1 MAKKISRKIGEGKQK
16 KVLSLVL
23 CVAMMLSVMVVG
35 AGAAFSDQSKIKNT
49 EAVDACTALNI
60 IGGYP
65 DGSFK
70 PEGNIT
76 RAEVT
81 KMICVALNGGK
92 EPNLATN
99 ATPTFSDV
107 RTNANSAWAEKY
119 IESCY
124 AQGIVSGVGGGKFAP
139 AGNVTGTQL
148 AKMLLVSLG
157 YKSENEGFTG
167 NAWATNVNTIASAKG
182 LYEGLEK
189 LDVSAALTRDS
200 AARMIWNA
208 LQAYEVEY
216 KTTLVTDSKGQLTSQ
231 ITVQDKVVGSTN
243 DKITLLRDKYD
254 AWVNVGTLVKV
265 DGKDLTIA
273 MNSADRA
280 ASDLVK
286 DANDRD
292 LTSLD
297 FTKLG
302 TDYSALMGQKVK
314 VIFKNGKT
322 NDVLGVYATEDNTV
336 YNTVMNA
343 VEQDGS
349 KIKFDGKSYS
359 AESTIKVYVNGTRI
373 AKAEGN
379 SKKTDFTVDDFDDTT
394 TKTASLLNGS
404 RVVYGK
410 DTTADIHSVANRIS
424 ADEVKF
430 IDSNDNDKIDTAII
444 TTVDVV
450 KATYVSSTEIVAGS
464 NTYKFEEE
472 NISKD
477 IKKDDYV
484 AIRKDLYGDCL
495 SIVPAE
501 KLSSAKITGKKENP
515 NQYLIGGTWYVE
527 GQNANMNSA
536 KSGDTVNAYVV
547 NGVAFYA
554 KRASGENSTLS
565 DVAVVLA
572 VGSDIQGDKAKIL
585 KMDKTGSTEIVDIDN
600 DPGAGYVAK
609 ASLKKGGVYEYSIK
623 SGEYRFKEL
632 TTTVK
637 DYFGDYTALNNGA
650 PADTSNGLAVTGG
663 AKEDKS
669 LGSPAVKVD
678 DSAKIILITGYGTDS
693 TDYKVI
699 TGKQFKSLKNDG
711 SATNAYK
718 NGGIAAFTSKVD
730 GVTRV
735 TYGVVAVNGS
745 FANSFVTNDNYGYV
759 TSDSYTVDGGYVVYN
774 IWTGTEEVTVQE
786 KGTIQRTKGTVLG
799 YSSIT
804 KEEGLSDG
812 VVGTIEDVDNNFG
825 LVDNGVV
832 YGVNDKQDKVSLDGK
847 NTKKITSDTVVL
859 YVDTDAHKGYTE
871 GTIQEADDFGTG
883 KIPNVMYKIDGTA
896 DDDDLA
902 LIVVDVKNNLHG
914 SFNFVFG
921 ADATKTDLKNAL
933 AKADTITV
941 DAAAI
946 QNIDTLSVAA
956 NKTVIVTGTDLSG
969 IFGKLAGANGATLI
983 AKDGGV
989 ANKNYTAAYQKGG
1002 TTAYGNTAIPAGT
1015 VFKMT
1020 SGKWTAQ

>member
-1 MAKKISRKIGEGKQK
+1 
-16 KVLSLVL
+16 
-23 CVAMMLSVMVVG
+23 MVVG

-119 IESCY
+119 IESC
-124 AQGIVSGVGGGKFAP
+124 ASQGIVSGVGAGKFAP

-148 AKMLLVSLG
+148 AKMLLVALG

-254 AWVNVGTLVKV
+254 AWMNVGTLVKV
-265 DGKDLTIA
+265 DGKDLTID
-273 MNSADRA
+273 MNPADRA

-286 DANDRD
+286 DANNRD

-302 TDYSALMGQKVK
+302 KDYSALMGQKVK
-314 VIFKNGKT
+314 IIFKNGKT

-343 VEQDGS
+343 VEKDGS

-373 AKAEGN
+373 AKATGDTNNEI
-379 SKKTDFTVDDFDDTT
+379 DFTVADFDDATT
-394 TKTASLLNGS
+394 EAASLLNGS

-410 DTTADIHSVANRIS
+410 NVTADIHSVANRVS

-464 NTYKFEEE
+464 NTYKFEDE

-484 AIRKDLYGDCL
+484 AIRQDLYGNCL

-515 NQYLIGGTWYVE
+515 NQYLINGTWYVE
-527 GQNANMNSA
+527 GKNADMNSA

-554 KRASGENSTLS
+554 KRTSGENSTLS

-572 VGSDIQGDKAKIL
+572 VGTDIQGDKAKIL

-609 ASLKKGGVYEYSIK
+609 ADLKEGAVYEYSVK
-623 SGEYRFKEL
+623 SGEYRFKTLE
-632 TTTVK
+632 TAK

-650 PADTSNGLAVTGG
+650 PSNVTSAGMTVVG
-663 AKEDKS
+663 AKNVEKTIGDTT
-669 LGSPAVKVD
+669 VD
-678 DSAKIILITGYGTDS
+678 DSAKIILITNYDAS
-693 TDYKVI
+693 NADYKVI
-699 TGKQFKSLKNDG
+699 TGKQLKSLTVGTSDNNILAK
-711 SATNAYK
+711 
-718 NGGIAAFTSKVD
+718 GGIAAFTSKVD

-735 TYGVVAVNGS
+735 TYGVVAVKGI
-745 FANSFVTNDNYGYV
+745 ADSFVTNDNYGYV
-759 TSDSYTVDGGYVVYN
+759 TSDAYKIDGGYVVYN

-786 KGTIQRTKGTVLG
+786 KGTDLRVKGDVLG

-812 VVGTIEDVDNNFG
+812 VVGTIEDVDDSFG

-832 YGVNDKQDKVSLDGK
+832 YGVNDKQTKVSLNGSDK
-847 NTKKITSDTVVL
+847 AEVNSDTVVL
-859 YVDTDAHKGYTE
+859 YVDTDDHKGYTK
-871 GTIQEADDFGTG
+871 GSIVEADDFNNG
-883 KIPNVMYKIDGTA
+883 KIANVMYVLDNPSVYSSDVT
-896 DDDDLA
+896 L
-902 LIVVDVKNNLHG
+902 LIVDVKNNLHG
-914 SFNFVFG
+914 DFNVVFNSATTAA
-921 ADATKTDLKNAL
+921 ADINAAL
-933 AKADTITV
+933 AKGDVAVASLPDSGVVVPAGKTLTVTSAQTYAKVAAVGAEAGAKLVLEKATSDNATGDVFKDKNSASYSGSNVKADTYTASVSSSTV
-941 DAAAI
+941 
-946 QNIDTLSVAA
+946 TW
-956 NKTVIVTGTDLSG
+956 TGT
-969 IFGKLAGANGATLI
+969 LA
-983 AKDGGV
+983 K
-989 ANKNYTAAYQKGG
+989 
-1002 TTAYGNTAIPAGT
+1002 
-1015 VFKMT
+1015 
-1020 SGKWTAQ
+1020 

>member
-1 MAKKISRKIGEGKQK
+1 
-16 KVLSLVL
+16 
-23 CVAMMLSVMVVG
+23 MMLSVMVVG

-119 IESCY
+119 IESC
-124 AQGIVSGVGGGKFAP
+124 ASQGIVSGVGAGKFAP

-148 AKMLLVSLG
+148 AKMLLVALG

-189 LDVSAALTRDS
+189 MDVSAALTRDS

-254 AWVNVGTLVKV
+254 AWMNVGTLVKV
-265 DGKDLTIA
+265 DGKDLTIS

-286 DANDRD
+286 DANNRD

-297 FTKLG
+297 FTKLDK
-302 TDYSALMGQKVK
+302 DYSALMGQKVK
-314 VIFKNGKT
+314 IIFKNGKT

-343 VEQDGS
+343 IEKDGA

-359 AESTIKVYVNGTRI
+359 VENAGIKVYVNGQLV
-373 AKAEGN
+373 KN
-379 SKKTDFTVDDFDDTT
+379 DDADNAVASL
-394 TKTASLLNGS
+394 KTADNFDTDYTDATHGDKLFGDSDYVGS
-404 RVVYGK
+404 TKISRPL
-410 DTTADIHSVANRIS
+410 NRIS

-495 SIVPAE
+495 NIVPAE
-501 KLSSAKITGKKENP
+501 KLSAAKVTGTKTAP
-515 NQYLIGGTWYVE
+515 SRYLIGGTWYVE
-527 GQNANMNSA
+527 GQNADMNSV

-554 KRASGENSTLS
+554 KRTSGENSTLS

-637 DYFGDYTALNNGA
+637 DYFGDYTALGKGA
-650 PADTSNGLAVTGG
+650 PTMSGTVSEPAYEGLTVDGTANAEKKIGG
-663 AKEDKS
+663 TT
-669 LGSPAVKVD
+669 VD
-678 DSAKIILITGYGTDS
+678 DSAKIILITNYDTNNA
-693 TDYKVI
+693 DYKVI
-699 TGKQFKSLKNDG
+699 TGKQFKSLAVG
-711 SATNAYK
+711 SETNNALTK
-718 NGGIAAFTSKVD
+718 GGIAAFTSKVD

-735 TYGVVAVNGS
+735 TYGVVAVKGI
-745 FANSFVTNDNYGYV
+745 ANSFKTNDNYGYV

-812 VVGTIEDVDNNFG
+812 VVGTIEDVDNDFG

-847 NTKKITSDTVVL
+847 NTNKITSDTVVL

-871 GTIQEADDFGTG
+871 GTIQEANDFGSG

-896 DDDDLA
+896 ADDDLA

-921 ADATKTDLKNAL
+921 ADATKTDLENAL
-933 AKADTITV
+933 AKANTITV

-946 QNIDTLSVAA
+946 QKINTLSVAA

-969 IFGKLAGANGATLI
+969 IFGKLAGANGAILI
-983 AKDGGV
+983 AKDGGM

-1020 SGKWTAQ
+1020 AGKWTAQ

>member
-1 MAKKISRKIGEGKQK
+1 
-16 KVLSLVL
+16 
-23 CVAMMLSVMVVG
+23 MMLSVMVVG

-119 IESCY
+119 IESC
-124 AQGIVSGVGGGKFAP
+124 ASQGIVSGVGAGKFAP

-254 AWVNVGTLVKV
+254 AWMNVGTLVKV

-286 DANDRD
+286 DADNND

-297 FTKLG
+297 FTKLDK
-302 TDYSALMGQKVK
+302 DYSALMGQKVK
-314 VIFKNGKT
+314 IIFKNGKT

-336 YNTVMNA
+336 YSTVMNA
-343 VEQDGS
+343 VEKDGS

-373 AKAEGN
+373 AKAKDD
-379 SKKTDFTVDDFDDTT
+379 SKKADFTVADFNDVTT
-394 TKTASLLNGS
+394 EPTSLLNGS
-404 RVVYGK
+404 RVVYGSN
-410 DTTADIHSVANRIS
+410 DTAGIHSVANRIS

-430 IDSNDNDKIDTAII
+430 IDSDDNDKIDTAII

-464 NTYKFEEE
+464 KTYKFEDE

-501 KLSSAKITGKKENP
+501 KLTSAKITGKKENP
-515 NQYLIGGTWYVE
+515 NQYLINGTWYVE
-527 GQNANMNSA
+527 GKNAAMNSA

-554 KRASGENSTLS
+554 KRSSGENSTLS

-572 VGSDIQGDKAKIL
+572 VGTDIQGDKAKIL
-585 KMDKTGSTEIVDIDN
+585 KLDKTGSTEIVDIDN
-600 DPGAGYVAK
+600 APGTGYVAK
-609 ASLKKGGVYEYSIK
+609 ASLKKGGVYEYSVK
-623 SGEYRFKEL
+623 SGAYRFKEL
-632 TTTVK
+632 STDK
-637 DYFGDYTALNNGA
+637 DYFGDYTALGKGA
-650 PADTSNGLAVTGG
+650 PTDTSNGLAVTGG

-711 SATNAYK
+711 SATNAYNK
-718 NGGIAAFTSKVD
+718 GGIAAFTSKVD

-759 TSDSYTVDGGYVVYN
+759 TSDSYKVDGGYIVYN
-774 IWTGTEEVTVQE
+774 IWTGTKEVTVQE
-786 KGTIQRTKGTVLG
+786 KGNDLRMKGTVLG
-799 YSSIT
+799 YSSIS

-812 VVGTIEDVDNNFG
+812 VIGTIEDVDDNFG
-825 LVDNGVV
+825 LIDNGVV

-847 NTKKITSDTVVL
+847 NTNKITSDTVVL

-896 DDDDLA
+896 ADDDLA

-946 QNIDTLSVAA
+946 QKIDTLPVAA

-969 IFGKLAGANGATLI
+969 IFGKLAGANGAILI

-1020 SGKWTAQ
+1020 AGKWTAQPAK

>member
-1 MAKKISRKIGEGKQK
+1 MRRRQK

-148 AKMLLVSLG
+148 AKMLLVALG

-254 AWVNVGTLVKV
+254 AWMNVGTLVKV

-286 DANDRD
+286 DADNND

-302 TDYSALMGQKVK
+302 KDYSALMGQKVK
-314 VIFKNGKT
+314 IIFKNGKT

-343 VEQDGS
+343 VEKDGS

-495 SIVPAE
+495 NIVPAE
-501 KLSSAKITGKKENP
+501 KLSSAKITGTKTNP
-515 NQYLIGGTWYVE
+515 NQYLINGTWYVE
-527 GQNANMNSA
+527 GKNADMNSA

-572 VGSDIQGDKAKIL
+572 VGTDIQGDKAKIL

-609 ASLKKGGVYEYSIK
+609 KDLKEGAVYEYSVK

-632 TTTVK
+632 STTK
-637 DYFGDYTALNNGA
+637 DYFGDYTALGKGA
-650 PADTSNGLAVTGG
+650 PTVSATVSAPAYEGLAVTG
-663 AKEDKS
+663 AANADKFI
-669 LGSPAVKVD
+669 GGTTVD
-678 DSAKIILITGYGTDS
+678 DSAKIILITDYDKS
-693 TDYKVI
+693 TADYKVI
-699 TGKQFKSLKNDG
+699 TGKQFKSLTVG
-711 SATNAYK
+711 SSSNNALDK
-718 NGGIAAFTSKVD
+718 GGIAAFTSKVD

-735 TYGVVAVNGS
+735 TYGVVAVKGI
-745 FANSFVTNDNYGYV
+745 ADSFVTNDNYGYV
-759 TSDSYTVDGGYVVYN
+759 TSDAYKIDGGYVVYN

-786 KGTIQRTKGTVLG
+786 KGTDLRVKGDVLG

-812 VVGTIEDVDNNFG
+812 VIGTIEDVDDSFG

-832 YGVNDKQDKVSLDGK
+832 YGVNDKQTKVSLNGSDK
-847 NTKKITSDTVVL
+847 AEVNSDTVVL
-859 YVDTDAHKGYTE
+859 YVDTDNHKGYTK
-871 GTIQEADDFGTG
+871 GSIVEADDFNNG
-883 KIPNVMYKIDGTA
+883 KIANVMYVLDNPSVYSSDVT
-896 DDDDLA
+896 L
-902 LIVVDVKNNLHG
+902 LIVDVKNNLHG
-914 SFNFVFG
+914 DFNVVFNSATTAA
-921 ADATKTDLKNAL
+921 ADINAAL
-933 AKADTITV
+933 AKGDVTVATLPASGVSIPADKTLTV
-941 DAAAI
+941 TGEVTDAQVNAIAAAKGAK
-946 QNIDTLSVAA
+946 LVLKAVASA
-956 NKTVIVTGTDLSG
+956 NSTYTATGT
-969 IFGKLAGANGATLI
+969 
-983 AKDGGV
+983 
-989 ANKNYTAAYQKGG
+989 YTYNG
-1002 TTAYGNTAIPAGT
+1002 TTWA
-1015 VFKMT
+1015 K
-1020 SGKWTAQ
+1020 

>member
-1 MAKKISRKIGEGKQK
+1 
-16 KVLSLVL
+16 
-23 CVAMMLSVMVVG
+23 MVVG

-359 AESTIKVYVNGTRI
+359 VEEIAVYVDGVRLSKANGSITNFG
-373 AKAEGN
+373 AA
-379 SKKTDFTVDDFDDTT
+379 DFDDDADDSLFSSAYYWVGSTY
-394 TKTASLLNGS
+394 TKYTRNI
-404 RVVYGK
+404 
-410 DTTADIHSVANRIS
+410 DNRIS

-464 NTYKFEEE
+464 STYKFEDE

-495 SIVPAE
+495 NIVPAE
-501 KLSSAKITGKKENP
+501 KLSAAKVTGTKTAP
-515 NQYLIGGTWYVE
+515 DQYLIGGTWYVE
-527 GQNANMNSA
+527 GQNAAMNSV

-554 KRASGENSTLS
+554 KRTSGENSTLS

-572 VGSDIQGDKAKIL
+572 VGTDIQGDKAKIL
-585 KMDKTGSTEIVDIDN
+585 KLDKTGSTEIVDIDN

-632 TTTVK
+632 STSK
-637 DYFGDYTALNNGA
+637 DYFGDYTALMEGKTA
-650 PADTSNGLAVTGG
+650 PATASAGMTISNVSGTDTTKKFGDAI
-663 AKEDKS
+663 
-669 LGSPAVKVD
+669 VD
-678 DSAKIILITGYGTDS
+678 DSAKIILITGYNDS
-693 TDYKVI
+693 DTDYKVI
-699 TGKQFKSLKNDG
+699 TGKQFKSLTVG
-711 SATNAYK
+711 TSTNNILT

-735 TYGVVAVNGS
+735 TYGVVAVQGI
-745 FANSFVTNDNYGYV
+745 ANSFVTNDNYCYV
-759 TSDSYTVDGGYVVYN
+759 TADSYATDSGYIVYSV
-774 IWTGTEEVTVQE
+774 WTGTEEVKVQE
-786 KGTIQRTKGTVLG
+786 KGSNQTTRNKGDVLG

-812 VVGTIEDVDNNFG
+812 VVGTIEDVDDNFG

-832 YGVNDKQDKVSLDGK
+832 YGVNDKQTKVSLNGSDK
-847 NTKKITSDTVVL
+847 AEVNSDTVVL
-859 YVDTDAHKGYTE
+859 YVDTDDHKGYTE
-871 GTIQEADDFGTG
+871 GSIVEANDFNNG
-883 KIPNVMYKIDGTA
+883 KIANVMYVLDTPGNYSSDVT
-896 DDDDLA
+896 L
-902 LIVVDVKNNLHG
+902 LIVDVKNNLHG
-914 SFNFVFG
+914 NFNVLFNSA
-921 ADATKTDLKNAL
+921 ADKTDAADVNAAL
-933 AKADTITV
+933 AKGNVTV
-941 DAAAI
+941 ANLPATGTVTVPAGK
-946 QNIDTLSVAA
+946 TL
-956 NKTVIVTGTDLSG
+956 TVIGEVTDNQVNAITAAKGA
-969 IFGKLAGANGATLI
+969 KLVLVAGSTTASST
-983 AKDGGV
+983 
-989 ANKNYTAAYQKGG
+989 YTANSTFVRGD
-1002 TTAYGNTAIPAGT
+1002 
-1015 VFKMT
+1015 
-1020 SGKWTAQ
+1020 SSWTKQA

>member
-1 MAKKISRKIGEGKQK
+1 
-16 KVLSLVL
+16 
-23 CVAMMLSVMVVG
+23 MMLSVMVVG

-286 DANDRD
+286 DADNND

-314 VIFKNGKT
+314 IIFKNGKT

-343 VEQDGS
+343 IEKDGA

-359 AESTIKVYVNGTRI
+359 VENAGIKVYVNGQLV
-373 AKAEGN
+373 KNG
-379 SKKTDFTVDDFDDTT
+379 KTTTADASMKTADDFDTDYTDAT
-394 TKTASLLNGS
+394 HGDKLFGTSDYVGS
-404 RVVYGK
+404 TVISRPL
-410 DTTADIHSVANRIS
+410 NRIS

-464 NTYKFEEE
+464 STYKFEDE

-495 SIVPAE
+495 NIVPAE
-501 KLSSAKITGKKENP
+501 KLSAAKVTGTKTAP
-515 NQYLIGGTWYVE
+515 SRYLIGGTWYVE
-527 GQNANMNSA
+527 GQNANMNSV

-572 VGSDIQGDKAKIL
+572 VGTDIQGDKAKIL

-600 DPGAGYVAK
+600 DPGTGYVAK
-609 ASLKKGGVYEYSIK
+609 NALKEGAVYEYSVK

-632 TTTVK
+632 STTK
-637 DYFGDYTALNNGA
+637 DYFGDYTAMNNGA
-650 PADTSNGLAVTGG
+650 PSDTSSGLAVAGS
-663 AKEDKS
+663 ANADKS
-669 LGSPAVKVD
+669 IGGTTVD
-678 DSAKIILITGYGTDS
+678 DSAKIILITNYDQS
-693 TDYKVI
+693 TADYKVI
-699 TGKQFKSLKNDG
+699 TGKQFKSLTVGTASN
-711 SATNAYK
+711 NALTK
-718 NGGIAAFTSKVD
+718 GGIAAFTSKVD

-735 TYGVVAVNGS
+735 TYGVVAVQGI
-745 FANSFVTNDNYGYV
+745 ANSFVTNDNYCYV
-759 TSDSYTVDGGYVVYN
+759 TADSYATDSGYIVYSV
-774 IWTGTEEVTVQE
+774 WTGTEEVKVQE
-786 KGTIQRTKGTVLG
+786 KGSNQTTRNKGDVLG

-812 VVGTIEDVDNNFG
+812 VIGTIEDVDDNFG

-832 YGVNDKQDKVSLDGK
+832 YGVNDKQTKVSLNGSDK
-847 NTKKITSDTVVL
+847 AEVNSDTVVL
-859 YVDTDAHKGYTE
+859 YVDTDNHKGYTK
-871 GTIQEADDFGTG
+871 GSIVEADDFNNG
-883 KIPNVMYKIDGTA
+883 KIANVMYVLDNPGVYSSDVT
-896 DDDDLA
+896 L
-902 LIVVDVKNNLHG
+902 LIVDVKNNLHG
-914 SFNFVFG
+914 DFNVVFNSATTAA
-921 ADATKTDLKNAL
+921 ADINAAL
-933 AKADTITV
+933 AKGDVTVASLPDSGVVVPAGKTLTVTSAQTYAKVATVGAEAGAKLVLEKATSDNATGDVFKDKTKASYSGSKVKADTYT
-941 DAAAI
+941 A
-946 QNIDTLSVAA
+946 SVAGS
-956 NKTVIVTGTDLSG
+956 TVTWTGTV
-969 IFGKLAGANGATLI
+969 
-983 AKDGGV
+983 AK
-989 ANKNYTAAYQKGG
+989 
-1002 TTAYGNTAIPAGT
+1002 
-1015 VFKMT
+1015 
-1020 SGKWTAQ
+1020 

>member
-1 MAKKISRKIGEGKQK
+1 
-16 KVLSLVL
+16 
-23 CVAMMLSVMVVG
+23 MMLSVMVVG

-92 EPNLATN
+92 NPAVSTN
-99 ATPTFSDV
+99 TTPTFSDV
-107 RTNANSAWAEKY
+107 RNNANAAWAEGY
-119 IESCY
+119 IESCA

-139 AGNVTGTQL
+139 NGNVTGVQL

-167 NAWATNVNTIASAKG
+167 NAWATNVNVRAAQKG
-182 LYEGLEK
+182 LYDGLEAM
-189 LDVSAALTRDS
+189 DTNAAITRDN
-200 AARMIWNA
+200 AAQMVWNA
-208 LQAYEVEY
+208 MNAYEVEY

-254 AWVNVGTLVKV
+254 AWMNVGTLVKV
-265 DGKDLTIA
+265 DGKDLTID
-273 MNSADRA
+273 MNPADRA

-297 FTKLG
+297 FTKLDK
-302 TDYSALMGQKVK
+302 DYSALMGQKVK
-314 VIFKNGKT
+314 IIFKNGKT

-343 VEQDGS
+343 VEQDGA

-359 AESTIKVYVNGTRI
+359 VENAGIKVYVNGQLVKEGSAAT
-373 AKAEGN
+373 AKA
-379 SKKTDFTVDDFDDTT
+379 SLKTADDFDTDYTDAT
-394 TKTASLLNGS
+394 HGDKLFGTSDYVGS
-404 RVVYGK
+404 TVISRPL
-410 DTTADIHSVANRIS
+410 NRIS

-464 NTYKFEEE
+464 STYKFEDE

-495 SIVPAE
+495 NIVPAE
-501 KLSSAKITGKKENP
+501 KLSAAKVTGTKTAP

-527 GQNANMNSA
+527 GQNAAMNSV

-554 KRASGENSTLS
+554 KRTSGENSTLS

-585 KMDKTGSTEIVDIDN
+585 KLDKTGSAEIVDIDN
-600 DPGAGYVAK
+600 DPGTEYVAK
-609 ASLKKGGVYEYSIK
+609 ADLKKGAVYEYSVK
-623 SGEYRFKEL
+623 SGEYRFKTLE
-632 TTTVK
+632 TDK
-637 DYFGDYTALNNGA
+637 DYFGDYTALSKGNPSATISTSDGNVTAVSGLTIAGA
-650 PADTSNGLAVTGG
+650 SKQTKKINDV
-663 AKEDKS
+663 E
-669 LGSPAVKVD
+669 VD
-678 DSAKIILITGYGTDS
+678 DSAKIILITNYTKSDV
-693 TDYKVI
+693 DYKVI
-699 TGKQFKSLKNDG
+699 TGKQFKSLSNDG
-711 SATNAYK
+711 SSANAFG

-735 TYGVVAVNGS
+735 TYGVVAVNGI
-745 FANSFVTNDNYGYV
+745 ANSFKTNNNYGYV
-759 TSDSYTVDGGYVVYN
+759 TSDSYATDSGYIVYSV
-774 IWTGTEEVTVQE
+774 WTGTEEVKVQE
-786 KGTIQRTKGTVLG
+786 KGSNQTTRNKGDVLG

-812 VVGTIEDVDNNFG
+812 VVGTIEDVDDNFG

-832 YGVNDKQDKVSLDGK
+832 YGVNDKQTKVSLNGSDK
-847 NTKKITSDTVVL
+847 AEVNSDTVVL
-859 YVDTDAHKGYTE
+859 YVDTDDHKGYTE
-871 GTIQEADDFGTG
+871 GSIVEADDFNNG
-883 KIPNVMYKIDGTA
+883 KIANVMYVLDNPSDYSSDVT
-896 DDDDLA
+896 L
-902 LIVVDVKNNLHG
+902 LIVDVKNNLHG
-914 SFNFVFG
+914 NFNVLF
-921 ADATKTDLKNAL
+921 N
-933 AKADTITV
+933 
-941 DAAAI
+941 
-946 QNIDTLSVAA
+946 SAA
-956 NKTVIVTGTDLSG
+956 NKTDADDINAALAKGNVTVANLPATGTVTVPA
-969 IFGKLAGANGATLI
+969 GKTLTVIGEVTDNQVNAITAAKGAKLVLVAGSTTASST
-983 AKDGGV
+983 
-989 ANKNYTAAYQKGG
+989 YTANSTFVRGD
-1002 TTAYGNTAIPAGT
+1002 
-1015 VFKMT
+1015 
-1020 SGKWTAQ
+1020 SSWTKQA

>member
-1 MAKKISRKIGEGKQK
+1 
-16 KVLSLVL
+16 
-23 CVAMMLSVMVVG
+23 MMLSVMVVG

-119 IESCY
+119 IESC
-124 AQGIVSGVGGGKFAP
+124 ASQGIVSGVGAGKFAP

-148 AKMLLVSLG
+148 AKMLLVALG

-182 LYEGLEK
+182 LYAGLEK
-189 LDVSAALTRDS
+189 MDVSAALTRDS

-286 DANDRD
+286 DANNRD

-297 FTKLG
+297 FTKLDK
-302 TDYSALMGQKVK
+302 DYSALMGQKVK
-314 VIFKNGKT
+314 IIFKNGKS

-359 AESTIKVYVNGTRI
+359 VEEIAVYVDGVRLSKANGSITNFS
-373 AKAEGN
+373 AA
-379 SKKTDFTVDDFDDTT
+379 DFDDDAGDSLFSSTYRVGSTYTT
-394 TKTASLLNGS
+394 YTRNI
-404 RVVYGK
+404 
-410 DTTADIHSVANRIS
+410 DNRIS

-464 NTYKFEEE
+464 NTYKFEDE

-495 SIVPAE
+495 NIVPAE
-501 KLSSAKITGKKENP
+501 KLSSAKITGTKTSP
-515 NQYLIGGTWYVE
+515 DQYLIGGTWYVK
-527 GQNANMNSA
+527 GQNANMNSV

-600 DPGAGYVAK
+600 DPGDGYVAK
-609 ASLKKGGVYEYSIK
+609 ASLKKGGVYEYSVK

-632 TTTVK
+632 STNK

-650 PADTSNGLAVTGG
+650 PADTSNGLAVTGD
-663 AKEDKS
+663 AKADKS

-678 DSAKIILITGYGTDS
+678 DSAKIILITGYGTNS

-711 SATNAYK
+711 SATNAYNK
-718 NGGIAAFTSKVD
+718 GGIAAFTSKVD

-745 FANSFVTNDNYGYV
+745 FANSFKTNDNYGYV

-812 VVGTIEDVDNNFG
+812 VIGTIEDVDNNFG

-847 NTKKITSDTVVL
+847 NTNKITSDTVVL

-896 DDDDLA
+896 ADDDLA

-921 ADATKTDLKNAL
+921 ADATKTDLENAL
-933 AKADTITV
+933 AKADKITV
-941 DAAAI
+941 EAAAI
-946 QNIDTLSVAA
+946 RNAGEITVKA
-956 NKTVIVTGTDLSG
+956 NKTVIVTAKDQDLSSVFANLKG
-969 IFGKLAGANGATLI
+969 ETGAILI
-983 AKDGGV
+983 AKDGGA
-989 ANKNYTAAYQKGG
+989 ANKGYGAAYQANG

-1020 SGKWTAQ
+1020 AGKWTAQAAK

>member
-1 MAKKISRKIGEGKQK
+1 
-16 KVLSLVL
+16 
-23 CVAMMLSVMVVG
+23 MVVG

-92 EPNLATN
+92 NPAVSTN
-99 ATPTFSDV
+99 TTPTFSDV
-107 RTNANSAWAEKY
+107 RNNANAAWAEGY
-119 IESCY
+119 IESCA

-139 AGNVTGTQL
+139 NGNVTGVQL

-182 LYEGLEK
+182 LYEGLET

-314 VIFKNGKT
+314 IIFKNGKT

-359 AESTIKVYVNGTRI
+359 VEEIAVYVDGVRLSKANGSITNFG
-373 AKAEGN
+373 AA
-379 SKKTDFTVDDFDDTT
+379 DFDDDAGDSLFSSAYYWVGSTY
-394 TKTASLLNGS
+394 TKYTRNI
-404 RVVYGK
+404 
-410 DTTADIHSVANRIS
+410 DNRIS

-495 SIVPAE
+495 NIVPAE
-501 KLSSAKITGKKENP
+501 KLSSAKITGTKTNP
-515 NQYLIGGTWYVE
+515 NQYLINGTWYVE
-527 GQNANMNSA
+527 GKNADMNSA

-572 VGSDIQGDKAKIL
+572 VGTDIQGDKAKIL

-609 ASLKKGGVYEYSIK
+609 KDLKEGAVYEYSVK

-632 TTTVK
+632 STTK
-637 DYFGDYTALNNGA
+637 DYFGDYTALGKGA
-650 PADTSNGLAVTGG
+650 PTVSATVSAPAYEGLAVTG
-663 AKEDKS
+663 AANADKFI
-669 LGSPAVKVD
+669 GGTTVD
-678 DSAKIILITGYGTDS
+678 DSAKIILITDYDKS
-693 TDYKVI
+693 TADYKVI
-699 TGKQFKSLKNDG
+699 TGKQFKSLTVG
-711 SATNAYK
+711 SSSNNALDK
-718 NGGIAAFTSKVD
+718 GGIAAFTSKVD

-735 TYGVVAVNGS
+735 TYGVVAVKGI
-745 FANSFVTNDNYGYV
+745 ADSFVTNDNYGYV
-759 TSDSYTVDGGYVVYN
+759 TSDTYKIDGGYVVYN

-786 KGTIQRTKGTVLG
+786 KGTDLRVKGDVLG

-812 VVGTIEDVDNNFG
+812 VIGTIEDVDDSFG

-832 YGVNDKQDKVSLDGK
+832 YGVNDKQTKVSLNGSDK
-847 NTKKITSDTVVL
+847 AEVNSDTVVL
-859 YVDTDAHKGYTE
+859 YVDTDNHKGYTK
-871 GTIQEADDFGTG
+871 GSIVEADDFNNG
-883 KIPNVMYKIDGTA
+883 KIANVMYVLDNPSVYSSDVT
-896 DDDDLA
+896 L
-902 LIVVDVKNNLHG
+902 LIVDVKNNLHG
-914 SFNFVFG
+914 DFNVVFNSATTAA
-921 ADATKTDLKNAL
+921 ADINAAL
-933 AKADTITV
+933 AKGDVTVASLPDSGVVVPAGKTLTVTSAQTYAKVAAVGAEAGAKLVLKQATSDNANGDVFKDKNSASYSGSNVKADTYTASVSSSTV
-941 DAAAI
+941 
-946 QNIDTLSVAA
+946 TW
-956 NKTVIVTGTDLSG
+956 TGT
-969 IFGKLAGANGATLI
+969 LA
-983 AKDGGV
+983 K
-989 ANKNYTAAYQKGG
+989 
-1002 TTAYGNTAIPAGT
+1002 
-1015 VFKMT
+1015 
-1020 SGKWTAQ
+1020 

>member
-1 MAKKISRKIGEGKQK
+1 
-16 KVLSLVL
+16 
-23 CVAMMLSVMVVG
+23 MMLSVMVVG

-148 AKMLLVSLG
+148 AKMLLVALG

-254 AWVNVGTLVKV
+254 AWMNVGTLVKV
-265 DGKDLTIA
+265 DGKDLTID
-273 MNSADRA
+273 MNPADRA

-286 DANDRD
+286 DANNRD

-302 TDYSALMGQKVK
+302 KDYSALMGQKVK
-314 VIFKNGKT
+314 IIFKNGKT

-343 VEQDGS
+343 IEKDGA

-359 AESTIKVYVNGTRI
+359 VENAGIKVYVNGQLV
-373 AKAEGN
+373 KNGN
-379 SKKTDFTVDDFDDTT
+379 TTTADASMKTADDFDTDYTDAT
-394 TKTASLLNGS
+394 HGDKLFGTSDYVGS
-404 RVVYGK
+404 TVISRPL
-410 DTTADIHSVANRIS
+410 NRIS

-464 NTYKFEEE
+464 STYKFEDE

-501 KLSSAKITGKKENP
+501 KLTSAKVTGTKTVP

-527 GQNANMNSA
+527 GKNADMNSA

-554 KRASGENSTLS
+554 KRTSGENSTLS

-572 VGSDIQGDKAKIL
+572 VGTDIQGDKAKIL

-600 DPGAGYVAK
+600 DPGTGYVAK
-609 ASLKKGGVYEYSIK
+609 NALKEGAVYEYSVK

-632 TTTVK
+632 STTK
-637 DYFGDYTALNNGA
+637 DYFGDYTAMNNGA
-650 PADTSNGLAVTGG
+650 PSDTSSGLAVAGS
-663 AKEDKS
+663 ANADKS
-669 LGSPAVKVD
+669 IGGTTVD
-678 DSAKIILITGYGTDS
+678 DSAKIILITNYDQS
-693 TDYKVI
+693 TADYKVI
-699 TGKQFKSLKNDG
+699 TGKQFKSLTVGTASN
-711 SATNAYK
+711 NALTK
-718 NGGIAAFTSKVD
+718 GGIAAFTSKVD

-735 TYGVVAVNGS
+735 TYGVVAVQGI
-745 FANSFVTNDNYGYV
+745 ANSFVTNDNYCYV
-759 TSDSYTVDGGYVVYN
+759 TADSYATDSGYIVYSV
-774 IWTGTEEVTVQE
+774 WTGTEEVKVQE
-786 KGTIQRTKGTVLG
+786 KGSNQTTRNKGDVLG

-812 VVGTIEDVDNNFG
+812 VIGTIEDVDDNFG

-832 YGVNDKQDKVSLDGK
+832 YGVNDKQTKVSLNGSDK
-847 NTKKITSDTVVL
+847 AEVNSDTVVL
-859 YVDTDAHKGYTE
+859 YVDTDNHKGYTK
-871 GTIQEADDFGTG
+871 GSIVEADDFNNG
-883 KIPNVMYKIDGTA
+883 KIANVMYVLDNPGVYSSDVT
-896 DDDDLA
+896 L
-902 LIVVDVKNNLHG
+902 LIVDVKNNLHG
-914 SFNFVFG
+914 DFNVVFNSATTAA
-921 ADATKTDLKNAL
+921 ADINAAL
-933 AKADTITV
+933 AKGDVTV
-941 DAAAI
+941 ASLPDSDVVVPAGKTLTVIAA
-946 QNIDTLSVAA
+946 QTVAA
-956 NKTVIVTGTDLSG
+956 LDNIS
-969 IFGKLAGANGATLI
+969 GANGAKLVLN
-983 AKDGGV
+983 A
-989 ANKNYTAAYQKGG
+989 ASSNKTSAVSTKFFTAAS
-1002 TTAYGNTAIPAGT
+1002 TAVASGANIPAGT
-1015 VFKMT
+1015 YVSNGTQWVK
-1020 SGKWTAQ
+1020 Q

>member
-1 MAKKISRKIGEGKQK
+1 
-16 KVLSLVL
+16 
-23 CVAMMLSVMVVG
+23 MMLSVMVVG

-124 AQGIVSGVGGGKFAP
+124 AQGIVSGVGAGKFAP

-182 LYEGLEK
+182 LYAGLEK
-189 LDVSAALTRDS
+189 MDVSAALTRDS

-216 KTTLVTDSKGQLTSQ
+216 KTSLIAGPDGKLSTQ

-254 AWVNVGTLVKV
+254 AWMNVGTLVKV

-286 DANDRD
+286 DANNRD

-302 TDYSALMGQKVK
+302 KDYSALMGQKVK
-314 VIFKNGKT
+314 IIFKNGKT

-343 VEQDGS
+343 VEKDGS

-373 AKAEGN
+373 AKATGDTNNEI
-379 SKKTDFTVDDFDDTT
+379 DFTVADFDDATT
-394 TKTASLLNGS
+394 EAASLLNGS

-410 DTTADIHSVANRIS
+410 NVTADIHSVANRVS

-464 NTYKFEEE
+464 STYKFEEE

-527 GQNANMNSA
+527 GKDANMNSA

-554 KRASGENSTLS
+554 KRSSGENSTLS

-572 VGSDIQGDKAKIL
+572 VGTDIQGDKAKIL
-585 KMDKTGSTEIVDIDN
+585 KLDKTGSTEIVDIDN
-600 DPGAGYVAK
+600 APGTGYVAK
-609 ASLKKGGVYEYSIK
+609 AALKEGAVYEYSVK

-632 TTTVK
+632 STTK

-650 PADTSNGLAVTGG
+650 PSNVTSAGMTVVG
-663 AKEDKS
+663 AKNVEKTIGDTT
-669 LGSPAVKVD
+669 VD
-678 DSAKIILITGYGTDS
+678 DSAKIILITNYDAS
-693 TDYKVI
+693 NADYKVI
-699 TGKQFKSLKNDG
+699 TGKQLKSLTVGTSDNNILAK
-711 SATNAYK
+711 
-718 NGGIAAFTSKVD
+718 GGIAAFTSKVD

-735 TYGVVAVNGS
+735 TYGVVAVKGI
-745 FANSFVTNDNYGYV
+745 ADSFVTNDNYGYV
-759 TSDSYTVDGGYVVYN
+759 TSDAYKIDGGYVVYN

-786 KGTIQRTKGTVLG
+786 KGTDLRVKGDVLG

-812 VVGTIEDVDNNFG
+812 VIGTIEDVDDNFG
-825 LVDNGVV
+825 LIDNGVV
-832 YGVNDKQDKVSLDGK
+832 YGVNDKQSKISLNGSDKAEV
-847 NTKKITSDTVVL
+847 NSDTVVL
-859 YVDTDAHKGYTE
+859 YVDTDNHKGYTK
-871 GTIQEADDFGTG
+871 GSIVEANDFNNG
-883 KIPNVMYKIDGTA
+883 KIANVMYVLDNPSVYSSDVT
-896 DDDDLA
+896 L
-902 LIVVDVKNNLHG
+902 LIVDVKNNLHG
-914 SFNFVFG
+914 DFNVVFNSATTAA
-921 ADATKTDLKNAL
+921 ADINAAL
-933 AKADTITV
+933 AKGDVTV
-941 DAAAI
+941 ASLPDSGVVVPAGK
-946 QNIDTLSVAA
+946 TL
-956 NKTVIVTGTDLSG
+956 TVTGEVTDAQVNAISAAKG
-969 IFGKLAGANGATLI
+969 AKLVLVAGSTTTSST
-983 AKDGGV
+983 
-989 ANKNYTAAYQKGG
+989 YTANSTFVRGD
-1002 TTAYGNTAIPAGT
+1002 
-1015 VFKMT
+1015 
-1020 SGKWTAQ
+1020 SGWTKQA

>member
-1 MAKKISRKIGEGKQK
+1 
-16 KVLSLVL
+16 
-23 CVAMMLSVMVVG
+23 MVVG

-124 AQGIVSGVGGGKFAP
+124 AQGIVSGVGAGKFAP

-254 AWVNVGTLVKV
+254 AWMNVGTLVKV

-286 DANDRD
+286 DANNRD

-297 FTKLG
+297 FTKLDK
-302 TDYSALMGQKVK
+302 DYSALMGQKVK
-314 VIFKNGKT
+314 IIFKNGKT

-336 YNTVMNA
+336 YNTEMNA
-343 VEQDGS
+343 VEKDGS

-373 AKAEGN
+373 AKATGN
-379 SKKTDFTVDDFDDTT
+379 TNNETDFTVADFDDATT
-394 TKTASLLNGS
+394 EAASLLNGS

-410 DTTADIHSVANRIS
+410 DVTADVHSVANRIS

-430 IDSNDNDKIDTAII
+430 IDTDDNDKIDAAII

-464 NTYKFEEE
+464 STYKFEDE

-501 KLSSAKITGKKENP
+501 KLTSAKVTGTKTVP

-527 GQNANMNSA
+527 GKNADMNSA

-572 VGSDIQGDKAKIL
+572 VGTDIQGDKAKIL

-600 DPGAGYVAK
+600 DPGTGYVAK
-609 ASLKKGGVYEYSIK
+609 NALKEGAVYEYSVK

-632 TTTVK
+632 STTK
-637 DYFGDYTALNNGA
+637 DYFGDYTAMNNGA
-650 PADTSNGLAVTGG
+650 PSDTSSGLAVAGS
-663 AKEDKS
+663 ANADKS
-669 LGSPAVKVD
+669 IGGTTVD
-678 DSAKIILITGYGTDS
+678 DSAKIILITNYDQS
-693 TDYKVI
+693 TADYKVI
-699 TGKQFKSLKNDG
+699 TGKQFKSLTVGAASN
-711 SATNAYK
+711 NALTK
-718 NGGIAAFTSKVD
+718 GGIAAFTSKVD

-735 TYGVVAVNGS
+735 TYGVVAVQGI
-745 FANSFVTNDNYGYV
+745 ANSFVTNDNYCYV
-759 TSDSYTVDGGYVVYN
+759 TADSYATDSGYIVYSV
-774 IWTGTEEVTVQE
+774 WTGTEEVKVQE
-786 KGTIQRTKGTVLG
+786 KGSNQTTRNKGDVLG

-812 VVGTIEDVDNNFG
+812 VIGTIEDVDDNFG

-847 NTKKITSDTVVL
+847 NTNKITSDTVVL
-859 YVDTDAHKGYTE
+859 YVDTDDNKGYTE
-871 GTIQEADDFGTG
+871 GSIAEADDFNNG
-883 KIPNVMYKIDGTA
+883 KIANVMYKLDGTA
-896 DDDDLA
+896 PDADLA
-902 LIVVDVKNNLHG
+902 LIVVDVKNKLHG
-914 SFNFVFG
+914 DFNVVFNSATTAA
-921 ADATKTDLKNAL
+921 ADINAAL
-933 AKADTITV
+933 AKGDVTVASLPDSGVVVPAGKTLTVTNAQTYAKVSTVSAKAGAKLVLKKDTSDNATGDVFKDKNNASYTGSKVKADTYT
-941 DAAAI
+941 A
-946 QNIDTLSVAA
+946 SVAGS
-956 NKTVIVTGTDLSG
+956 TVTWTGTV
-969 IFGKLAGANGATLI
+969 
-983 AKDGGV
+983 AK
-989 ANKNYTAAYQKGG
+989 
-1002 TTAYGNTAIPAGT
+1002 
-1015 VFKMT
+1015 
-1020 SGKWTAQ
+1020 

>member
-1 MAKKISRKIGEGKQK
+1 
-16 KVLSLVL
+16 
-23 CVAMMLSVMVVG
+23 MMLSVMVVG

-119 IESCY
+119 IESC
-124 AQGIVSGVGGGKFAP
+124 ASQGIVSGVGAGKFAP

-200 AARMIWNA
+200 AACMIWNA

-254 AWVNVGTLVKV
+254 AWMNVGTLVKV

-286 DANDRD
+286 DANNRD

-297 FTKLG
+297 FTKLDK
-302 TDYSALMGQKVK
+302 DYSALMGQKVK
-314 VIFKNGKT
+314 IIFKNGKT

-343 VEQDGS
+343 IEKDGA

-359 AESTIKVYVNGTRI
+359 VENAGIKVYVNGQLVKDDNTDD
-373 AKAEGN
+373 ADA
-379 SKKTDFTVDDFDDTT
+379 SLKTADDFDTDYTDAT
-394 TKTASLLNGS
+394 HGDKLFGTSDYVGS
-404 RVVYGK
+404 TVISRPL
-410 DTTADIHSVANRIS
+410 NRIS

-464 NTYKFEEE
+464 STYKFEDE

-484 AIRKDLYGDCL
+484 AIRQDLYGDCL

-501 KLSSAKITGKKENP
+501 KLTSAKVTGTKTVP

-527 GQNANMNSA
+527 GKNADMNSA

-554 KRASGENSTLS
+554 KRTSGENSTLS

-572 VGSDIQGDKAKIL
+572 VGTDIQGDKAKIL

-600 DPGAGYVAK
+600 NPGAGYVAK
-609 ASLKKGGVYEYSIK
+609 SALKEGAVYEYSVK

-632 TTTVK
+632 STTK
-637 DYFGDYTALNNGA
+637 DYFGDYTALGKGA
-650 PADTSNGLAVTGG
+650 PTVSATVSAPAYEGLTVTG
-663 AKEDKS
+663 AANADKS
-669 LGSPAVKVD
+669 IGGTTVD
-678 DSAKIILITGYGTDS
+678 DSAKIILITDYDKS
-693 TDYKVI
+693 TADYKVI
-699 TGKQFKSLKNDG
+699 TGKQFKSLTVG
-711 SATNAYK
+711 SSSNNALNK
-718 NGGIAAFTSKVD
+718 GGIAAFTSKVD

-735 TYGVVAVNGS
+735 TYGVVAVKGIAS
-745 FANSFVTNDNYGYV
+745 SFVTNDHYCYV
-759 TSDSYTVDGGYVVYN
+759 TSDAYKIDGGYVVYN

-786 KGTIQRTKGTVLG
+786 KGNDLRMKGNVLG

-812 VVGTIEDVDNNFG
+812 VIGTIEDVDDSFG

-832 YGVNDKQDKVSLDGK
+832 YGVNDKQTKVSLNGSDK
-847 NTKKITSDTVVL
+847 AEVNSDTVVL
-859 YVDTDAHKGYTE
+859 YVDTDNHKGYTK
-871 GTIQEADDFGTG
+871 GSIVEANDFNNG
-883 KIPNVMYKIDGTA
+883 KIANVMYVLDNPSVYSSDVT
-896 DDDDLA
+896 L
-902 LIVVDVKNNLHG
+902 LIVDVKNNLHG
-914 SFNFVFG
+914 DFNVVFNS
-921 ADATKTDLKNAL
+921 AT
-933 AKADTITV
+933 
-941 DAAAI
+941 
-946 QNIDTLSVAA
+946 
-956 NKTVIVTGTDLSG
+956 
-969 IFGKLAGANGATLI
+969 
-983 AKDGGV
+983 
-989 ANKNYTAAYQKGG
+989 
-1002 TTAYGNTAIPAGT
+1002 TTATDINAALDKGDVTVASLPASDVSIPAGKTLT
-1015 VFKMT
+1015 VTGSTTDDAINAITAVNGAKLVLVAGSSST
-1020 SGKWTAQ
+1020 SSTYTAGTYVASVSGSTVTWTKQA

>member
-1 MAKKISRKIGEGKQK
+1 
-16 KVLSLVL
+16 
-23 CVAMMLSVMVVG
+23 
-35 AGAAFSDQSKIKNT
+35 
-49 EAVDACTALNI
+49 
-60 IGGYP
+60 
-65 DGSFK
+65 
-70 PEGNIT
+70 
-76 RAEVT
+76 
-81 KMICVALNGGK
+81 MICVALNGGK

-119 IESCY
+119 IESC
-124 AQGIVSGVGGGKFAP
+124 ASQGIVSGVGGGKFAP

-148 AKMLLVSLG
+148 AKMLLVALG

-254 AWVNVGTLVKV
+254 AWMNVGTLVKV

-286 DANDRD
+286 DADNND

-302 TDYSALMGQKVK
+302 KDYSALMGQKVK
-314 VIFKNGKT
+314 IIFKNGKT

-343 VEQDGS
+343 VEKDGS

-501 KLSSAKITGKKENP
+501 KLSSAKITGTKTNP

-527 GQNANMNSA
+527 GKNAAMNSA

-554 KRASGENSTLS
+554 KRSSGENSTLS

-572 VGSDIQGDKAKIL
+572 VGTDIQGDKAKIL
-585 KMDKTGSTEIVDIDN
+585 KLDKTGSTEIVDIDN
-600 DPGAGYVAK
+600 APGTGYVAK
-609 ASLKKGGVYEYSIK
+609 ADLKNGAVYEYSVK
-623 SGEYRFKEL
+623 SGAYRFKEL
-632 TTTVK
+632 DKTK

-650 PADTSNGLAVTGG
+650 PSDVTTNSANGLVVTGG

-678 DSAKIILITGYGTDS
+678 DSAKIILITGYGTKS

-711 SATNAYK
+711 SATNAYNK
-718 NGGIAAFTSKVD
+718 GGIAAFTSKVD

-759 TSDSYTVDGGYVVYN
+759 TSDSYKVDGGYIVYN
-774 IWTGTEEVTVQE
+774 IWTGTKEVTVQE
-786 KGTIQRTKGTVLG
+786 KGNDLRMKGTVLG
-799 YSSIT
+799 YSSIS

-812 VVGTIEDVDNNFG
+812 VIGTIEDVDDNFG

-847 NTKKITSDTVVL
+847 NTNKITSDTVVL

-883 KIPNVMYKIDGTA
+883 KIPNVMYKIDGTDA
-896 DDDDLA
+896 DDDLA

-921 ADATKTDLKNAL
+921 ADATKTDLENAL
-933 AKADTITV
+933 AKADKITV
-941 DAAAI
+941 EAAAI
-946 QNIDTLSVAA
+946 RNAGEITVKA
-956 NKTVIVTGTDLSG
+956 NKTVIVTAKDQNLSNVFANLKG
-969 IFGKLAGANGATLI
+969 ENGAILI
-983 AKDGGV
+983 AKDGGA
-989 ANKNYTAAYQKGG
+989 ANKGYGAAYQKDG

-1020 SGKWTAQ
+1020 AGKWTAQPAK

>member
-1 MAKKISRKIGEGKQK
+1 
-16 KVLSLVL
+16 
-23 CVAMMLSVMVVG
+23 MVVG

-119 IESCY
+119 IESC
-124 AQGIVSGVGGGKFAP
+124 ASQGIVSGVGAGKFAP

-148 AKMLLVSLG
+148 AKMLLVALG

-254 AWVNVGTLVKV
+254 AWMNVGTLVKV
-265 DGKDLTIA
+265 DGKDLTID
-273 MNSADRA
+273 MNPADRA

-297 FTKLG
+297 FTKLDK
-302 TDYSALMGQKVK
+302 DYSALMGQKVK
-314 VIFKNGKT
+314 IIFKNGKT

-343 VEQDGS
+343 VEQDGA

-359 AESTIKVYVNGTRI
+359 VENAGIKVYVNGQLVKEGSAAT
-373 AKAEGN
+373 AKA
-379 SKKTDFTVDDFDDTT
+379 SLKTADDFDTDYTIDADKNISGDKLFGDSDYVGK
-394 TKTASLLNGS
+394 TKIS
-404 RVVYGK
+404 RPL
-410 DTTADIHSVANRIS
+410 NRIS

-464 NTYKFEEE
+464 STYKFEDE

-495 SIVPAE
+495 NIVPAE
-501 KLSSAKITGKKENP
+501 KLSAAKVTGTKTAP

-527 GQNANMNSA
+527 GQNAAMNSV

-554 KRASGENSTLS
+554 KRTSGENSTLS

-585 KMDKTGSTEIVDIDN
+585 KLDKTGSAEIVDIDN
-600 DPGAGYVAK
+600 DPGTEYVAK
-609 ASLKKGGVYEYSIK
+609 ADLKKGAVYEYSVK
-623 SGEYRFKEL
+623 SGEYRFKTLE
-632 TTTVK
+632 TDK
-637 DYFGDYTALNNGA
+637 DYFGDYTALSKGNPSATISTSDGNVTAVSGLTIAGA
-650 PADTSNGLAVTGG
+650 SKQNKKINDV
-663 AKEDKS
+663 E
-669 LGSPAVKVD
+669 VD
-678 DSAKIILITGYGTDS
+678 DSAKIILITNYTKSDV
-693 TDYKVI
+693 DYKVI
-699 TGKQFKSLKNDG
+699 TGKQFKSLSNDG
-711 SATNAYK
+711 SSANAFGT
-718 NGGIAAFTSKVD
+718 GGIAAFTSKVD

-735 TYGVVAVNGS
+735 TYGVVAVNGI
-745 FANSFVTNDNYGYV
+745 ANSFKTNNNYGYV
-759 TSDSYTVDGGYVVYN
+759 TSDSYATDSGYIVYSV
-774 IWTGTEEVTVQE
+774 WTGTEEVKVQE
-786 KGTIQRTKGTVLG
+786 KGSNQTTRNKGDVLG

-812 VVGTIEDVDNNFG
+812 VVGTIEDVDDSFG

-832 YGVNDKQDKVSLDGK
+832 YGVNDKQTKVSLNGSDK
-847 NTKKITSDTVVL
+847 AEVNSDTVVL
-859 YVDTDAHKGYTE
+859 YVDTDDHKGYTE
-871 GTIQEADDFGTG
+871 GSIVEADDFNNG
-883 KIPNVMYKIDGTA
+883 KIANVMYVLDNPSDYSSDVT
-896 DDDDLA
+896 L
-902 LIVVDVKNNLHG
+902 LIVDVKNNLHG
-914 SFNFVFG
+914 NFNVLF
-921 ADATKTDLKNAL
+921 N
-933 AKADTITV
+933 
-941 DAAAI
+941 
-946 QNIDTLSVAA
+946 SAA
-956 NKTVIVTGTDLSG
+956 NKTDADDINAALAKGNVTVKNLPASGIVTVPA
-969 IFGKLAGANGATLI
+969 GKTLTITSAQTVAALDNISGANGAKLVLN
-983 AKDGGV
+983 A
-989 ANKNYTAAYQKGG
+989 ASSNKTSAVSTKFFTAAS
-1002 TTAYGNTAIPAGT
+1002 TAVASGANIPAGT
-1015 VFKMT
+1015 YVSNGTQWVK
-1020 SGKWTAQ
+1020 Q

>member
-1 MAKKISRKIGEGKQK
+1 M
-16 KVLSLVL
+16 
-23 CVAMMLSVMVVG
+23 
-35 AGAAFSDQSKIKNT
+35 
-49 EAVDACTALNI
+49 
-60 IGGYP
+60 
-65 DGSFK
+65 
-70 PEGNIT
+70 
-76 RAEVT
+76 
-81 KMICVALNGGK
+81 
-92 EPNLATN
+92 
-99 ATPTFSDV
+99 
-107 RTNANSAWAEKY
+107 
-119 IESCY
+119 
-124 AQGIVSGVGGGKFAP
+124 
-139 AGNVTGTQL
+139 
-148 AKMLLVSLG
+148 
-157 YKSENEGFTG
+157 
-167 NAWATNVNTIASAKG
+167 
-182 LYEGLEK
+182 
-189 LDVSAALTRDS
+189 
-200 AARMIWNA
+200 
-208 LQAYEVEY
+208 
-216 KTTLVTDSKGQLTSQ
+216 TSPLW
-231 ITVQDKVVGSTN
+231 T
-243 DKITLLRDKYD
+243 
-254 AWVNVGTLVKV
+254 
-265 DGKDLTIA
+265 
-273 MNSADRA
+273 
-280 ASDLVK
+280 
-286 DANDRD
+286 
-292 LTSLD
+292 

-302 TDYSALMGQKVK
+302 KDYSALMGQKVK
-314 VIFKNGKT
+314 IIFKNGKT

-343 VEQDGS
+343 VEKDGS
-349 KIKFDGKSYS
+349 KSS
-359 AESTIKVYVNGTRI
+359 SMVSPTPLRAPSRSMSTALVLQRLKAI
-373 AKAEGN
+373 A
-379 SKKTDFTVDDFDDTT
+379 KKTDFTVDDFVDTT

-430 IDSNDNDKIDTAII
+430 IDSNDNDKIHTAII

-464 NTYKFEEE
+464 NTYKFEDE

-495 SIVPAE
+495 NIVPAE
-501 KLSSAKITGKKENP
+501 KLSAAKVTGTKTAP

-527 GQNANMNSA
+527 GQNAAMNSV

-554 KRASGENSTLS
+554 KRTSGENSTLS

-572 VGSDIQGDKAKIL
+572 VGTDIQGDKAKIL

-632 TTTVK
+632 STSK
-637 DYFGDYTALNNGA
+637 DYFGDYTALMQGKTA
-650 PADTSNGLAVTGG
+650 PDTASAGMTISNVSATDTTKKFGDAI
-663 AKEDKS
+663 
-669 LGSPAVKVD
+669 VD

-699 TGKQFKSLKNDG
+699 TGKQFKSLAVG
-711 SATNAYK
+711 SETNNALTK
-718 NGGIAAFTSKVD
+718 GGIAAFTSKVD

-735 TYGVVAVNGS
+735 TYGVVAVNGI
-745 FANSFVTNDNYGYV
+745 ANSFKTNDNYGYV

-847 NTKKITSDTVVL
+847 NTNKITSDTVVL

-896 DDDDLA
+896 ADDDLA

-921 ADATKTDLKNAL
+921 ADATKTDLENAL
-933 AKADTITV
+933 AKADKITV
-941 DAAAI
+941 EAAAI
-946 QNIDTLSVAA
+946 RNAGEITVKA
-956 NKTVIVTGTDLSG
+956 NKTVIVTAEDKNLSNV
-969 IFGKLAGANGATLI
+969 FANLKGKTGAILI
-983 AKDGGV
+983 AKDGG
-989 ANKNYTAAYQKGG
+989 AADKGYSAAYKTDGK
-1002 TTAYGNTAIPAGT
+1002 TAYGDSEIPAGT
-1015 VFKMT
+1015 IFKMT
-1020 SGKWTAQ
+1020 DGKWTAQAAK

>member
-1 MAKKISRKIGEGKQK
+1 
-16 KVLSLVL
+16 
-23 CVAMMLSVMVVG
+23 MMLSVMVVG

-119 IESCY
+119 IESC
-124 AQGIVSGVGGGKFAP
+124 ASQGIVSGVGAGKFAP

-148 AKMLLVSLG
+148 AKMLLVALG

-182 LYEGLEK
+182 LYEGLET

-286 DANDRD
+286 DADNND

-302 TDYSALMGQKVK
+302 KDYSALMGQKVK
-314 VIFKNGKT
+314 IIFKNGKT

-343 VEQDGS
+343 VEKDGA

-359 AESTIKVYVNGTRI
+359 AETIKVYVNGTRI
-373 AKAEGN
+373 AKTDRNGN
-379 SKKTDFTVDDFDDTT
+379 KTDFTVDDFDDVTT
-394 TKTASLLNGS
+394 ESTSLLNGS
-404 RVVYGK
+404 RVVYGST
-410 DTTADIHSVANRIS
+410 DTADIHSVANRIS

-464 NTYKFEEE
+464 KTYKFEDE

-484 AIRKDLYGDCL
+484 AIRQDLYGDCL

-527 GQNANMNSA
+527 GKNADMNSA

-572 VGSDIQGDKAKIL
+572 VGTDIQGDKAKIL

-609 ASLKKGGVYEYSIK
+609 GALKEGAVYEYSVK

-632 TTTVK
+632 STTK
-637 DYFGDYTALNNGA
+637 DYFGDYTALGKGA
-650 PADTSNGLAVTGG
+650 PTVSATVNAPAYEGLTVTG
-663 AKEDKS
+663 AANADKS
-669 LGSPAVKVD
+669 IGGTTVD
-678 DSAKIILITGYGTDS
+678 DSAKIILITDYDKS
-693 TDYKVI
+693 TADYKVI
-699 TGKQFKSLKNDG
+699 TGKQFKSLTVG
-711 SATNAYK
+711 SSSNNALNK
-718 NGGIAAFTSKVD
+718 GGIAAFTSKVD

-735 TYGVVAVNGS
+735 TYGVVAVKGIAS
-745 FANSFVTNDNYGYV
+745 SFVTNDHYCYV
-759 TSDSYTVDGGYVVYN
+759 TSDAYKIDGGYVVYN

-786 KGTIQRTKGTVLG
+786 KGNDLRMKGNVLG

-812 VVGTIEDVDNNFG
+812 VIGTIEDVDDSFG

-832 YGVNDKQDKVSLDGK
+832 YGVNDKQTKVSLNGSDK
-847 NTKKITSDTVVL
+847 AEVNSDTVVL
-859 YVDTDAHKGYTE
+859 YVDTDNHKGYTK
-871 GTIQEADDFGTG
+871 GSIVEANDFNNG
-883 KIPNVMYKIDGTA
+883 KIANVMYVLDNPSVYSSDVT
-896 DDDDLA
+896 L
-902 LIVVDVKNNLHG
+902 LIVDVKNNLHG
-914 SFNFVFG
+914 DFNVVFNSATTAA
-921 ADATKTDLKNAL
+921 ADINAAL
-933 AKADTITV
+933 AKGDVTV
-941 DAAAI
+941 ANLPDSGTVTVPAGKTLTVTAA
-946 QNIDTLSVAA
+946 QTVAA
-956 NKTVIVTGTDLSG
+956 LDNISG
-969 IFGKLAGANGATLI
+969 ADGAKLVLNAASSNTTSAVSTKFFTAASTAVASGAN
-983 AKDGGV
+983 
-989 ANKNYTAAYQKGG
+989 
-1002 TTAYGNTAIPAGT
+1002 IPAGT
-1015 VFKMT
+1015 YVSNGTQWVK
-1020 SGKWTAQ
+1020 Q

>member
-1 MAKKISRKIGEGKQK
+1 
-16 KVLSLVL
+16 
-23 CVAMMLSVMVVG
+23 MMLSVMVVG

-119 IESCY
+119 IESC
-124 AQGIVSGVGGGKFAP
+124 ASQGIVSGVGGGKFAP

-189 LDVSAALTRDS
+189 MDVSAALTRDS

-254 AWVNVGTLVKV
+254 AWMNVGTLVKV
-265 DGKDLTIA
+265 DGKDLTIS

-286 DANDRD
+286 DANNRD

-297 FTKLG
+297 FTKLDK
-302 TDYSALMGQKVK
+302 DYSALMGQKVK
-314 VIFKNGKT
+314 IIFKNGKT

-343 VEQDGS
+343 IEKDGA

-359 AESTIKVYVNGTRI
+359 VENAGIKVYVNGQLV
-373 AKAEGN
+373 KN
-379 SKKTDFTVDDFDDTT
+379 DDADNAVASL
-394 TKTASLLNGS
+394 KTADNFDTDYTDATHGDKLFGDSDYVGS
-404 RVVYGK
+404 TKISRPL
-410 DTTADIHSVANRIS
+410 NRIS

-554 KRASGENSTLS
+554 KRTSGENSTLS

-600 DPGAGYVAK
+600 NPGAGYVAK
-609 ASLKKGGVYEYSIK
+609 SALKEGAVYEYSVK
-623 SGEYRFKEL
+623 SGEYRFKTLE
-632 TTTVK
+632 TAK

-650 PADTSNGLAVTGG
+650 PSNVTSAGMTVVG
-663 AKEDKS
+663 AKNVEKTIGDTT
-669 LGSPAVKVD
+669 VD
-678 DSAKIILITGYGTDS
+678 DSAKIILITNYDAS
-693 TDYKVI
+693 NADYKVI
-699 TGKQFKSLKNDG
+699 TGKQLKSLTVGTSDNNILAK
-711 SATNAYK
+711 
-718 NGGIAAFTSKVD
+718 GGIAAFTSKVD

-735 TYGVVAVNGS
+735 TYGVVAVKGI
-745 FANSFVTNDNYGYV
+745 ADSFVTNDNYGYV
-759 TSDSYTVDGGYVVYN
+759 TSDAYKIDGGYVVYN

-786 KGTIQRTKGTVLG
+786 KGTDLRVKGDVLG

-812 VVGTIEDVDNNFG
+812 VIGTIEDVDDSFG

-832 YGVNDKQDKVSLDGK
+832 YGVNDKQTKVSLNGSDK
-847 NTKKITSDTVVL
+847 AEVNSDTVVL
-859 YVDTDAHKGYTE
+859 YVDTDDHKGYTK
-871 GTIQEADDFGTG
+871 GSIVEADDFNNG
-883 KIPNVMYKIDGTA
+883 KIANVMYVLDNPSVYSSDVT
-896 DDDDLA
+896 L
-902 LIVVDVKNNLHG
+902 LIVDVKNNLHG
-914 SFNFVFG
+914 DFNVVFNSATTAA
-921 ADATKTDLKNAL
+921 ADINAAL
-933 AKADTITV
+933 AKGDVTVASLPDSGVVVPAGKTLTVTSAQTYAKVAAVGAKAGAKLVLKQATSDNANGDVFKDKNNASYTGSKVKADTYT
-941 DAAAI
+941 A
-946 QNIDTLSVAA
+946 SVAGS
-956 NKTVIVTGTDLSG
+956 TVTWTGTV
-969 IFGKLAGANGATLI
+969 
-983 AKDGGV
+983 AK
-989 ANKNYTAAYQKGG
+989 
-1002 TTAYGNTAIPAGT
+1002 
-1015 VFKMT
+1015 
-1020 SGKWTAQ
+1020 

>member
-1 MAKKISRKIGEGKQK
+1 
-16 KVLSLVL
+16 
-23 CVAMMLSVMVVG
+23 MMLSVMVVG

-119 IESCY
+119 IESC
-124 AQGIVSGVGGGKFAP
+124 ASQGIVSGVGGGKFAP

-182 LYEGLEK
+182 LYEGLET

-254 AWVNVGTLVKV
+254 AWMNVGTLVKV

-286 DANDRD
+286 DADNND

-302 TDYSALMGQKVK
+302 KDYSALMGQKVK
-314 VIFKNGKT
+314 IIFKNGKT

-343 VEQDGS
+343 VEKDGS

-373 AKAEGN
+373 AKAEGD

-394 TKTASLLNGS
+394 TETASLLNGS

-410 DTTADIHSVANRIS
+410 DTTADIHTVANRVS

-464 NTYKFEEE
+464 NTYKFEDE

-495 SIVPAE
+495 NIVPAE
-501 KLSSAKITGKKENP
+501 KLSAAKVTGTKTAP
-515 NQYLIGGTWYVE
+515 SRYLIGGTWYVE
-527 GQNANMNSA
+527 GQNADMNSV

-554 KRASGENSTLS
+554 KRTSGENSTLS

-572 VGSDIQGDKAKIL
+572 VGTDIQGDKAKIL
-585 KMDKTGSTEIVDIDN
+585 KLDKTGSTEIVDIDN
-600 DPGAGYVAK
+600 DPGADYVAK
-609 ASLKKGGVYEYSIK
+609 GELKKGGVYEYSIK
-623 SGEYRFKEL
+623 SGEYRFKSLE
-632 TTTVK
+632 TDK
-637 DYFGDYTALNNGA
+637 DYFGDYTALNDGA
-650 PADTSNGLAVTGG
+650 PSDTTSGLDIKGG
-663 AKEDKS
+663 ANADKS
-669 LGSPAVKVD
+669 IANTSSEVKVD

-711 SATNAYK
+711 SVTNAYK

-847 NTKKITSDTVVL
+847 NTNKITSDTVVL

-871 GTIQEADDFGTG
+871 GTIQEANDFGSG

-896 DDDDLA
+896 ADDDLA

-921 ADATKTDLKNAL
+921 ADATKTDLENAL
-933 AKADTITV
+933 AKADKITV
-941 DAAAI
+941 EAAAI
-946 QNIDTLSVAA
+946 RNAGEITVKA
-956 NKTVIVTGTDLSG
+956 NKTVIVTAEDKNLSNVFANLKGDTDA
-969 IFGKLAGANGATLI
+969 ILI
-983 AKDGGV
+983 AKDSGA
-989 ANKNYTAAYQKGG
+989 ANKGYSAAYKTDGK
-1002 TTAYGNTAIPAGT
+1002 TAYGNSEIPAGT
-1015 VFKMT
+1015 IFKMAD
-1020 SGKWTAQ
+1020 GKWTAQAAK

>member
-1 MAKKISRKIGEGKQK
+1 
-16 KVLSLVL
+16 
-23 CVAMMLSVMVVG
+23 MMLSVMVVG

-107 RTNANSAWAEKY
+107 RTNANCAWAEKY

-254 AWVNVGTLVKV
+254 AWMNVGTLVKV
-265 DGKDLTIA
+265 DGKDLTID
-273 MNSADRA
+273 MNPADRA

-297 FTKLG
+297 FTKLDK
-302 TDYSALMGQKVK
+302 DYSALMGQKVK
-314 VIFKNGKT
+314 IIFKNGKT

-343 VEQDGS
+343 VEQDGA

-359 AESTIKVYVNGTRI
+359 VENAGIKVYVNGQLVKEGSAAT
-373 AKAEGN
+373 AKA
-379 SKKTDFTVDDFDDTT
+379 SLKTADDFDTDYTIDADKNISGDKLFGDSDYVGK
-394 TKTASLLNGS
+394 TKIS
-404 RVVYGK
+404 RPL
-410 DTTADIHSVANRIS
+410 NRIS

-464 NTYKFEEE
+464 STYKFEDE

-495 SIVPAE
+495 NIVPAE
-501 KLSSAKITGKKENP
+501 KLSAAKVTGTKTAP

-527 GQNANMNSA
+527 GQNAAMNSV

-554 KRASGENSTLS
+554 KRTSGENSTLS

-585 KMDKTGSTEIVDIDN
+585 KLDKTGSAEIVDIDN
-600 DPGAGYVAK
+600 DPGDGYVAK
-609 ASLKKGGVYEYSIK
+609 ASLKKGGVYEYSVK

-632 TTTVK
+632 STNK

-650 PADTSNGLAVTGG
+650 PADTSNGLAVTGD
-663 AKEDKS
+663 AKADKS

-678 DSAKIILITGYGTDS
+678 DSAKIILITGYGTNS

-711 SATNAYK
+711 SATNAYNK
-718 NGGIAAFTSKVD
+718 GGIAAFTSKVD

-745 FANSFVTNDNYGYV
+745 FANSFKTNDNYGYV

-812 VVGTIEDVDNNFG
+812 VIGTIEDVDNNFG

-847 NTKKITSDTVVL
+847 NTNKITSDTVVL

-871 GTIQEADDFGTG
+871 GTIQEANDFGSG

-896 DDDDLA
+896 ADDDLA

-946 QNIDTLSVAA
+946 QKIDTLPVAA

-969 IFGKLAGANGATLI
+969 IFGKLAGANGAILI

-989 ANKNYTAAYQKGG
+989 ADKNYTAAYQKGG

-1020 SGKWTAQ
+1020 AGKWTAQ